1 MRVSSV
7 KGSHYVDSLAQK
19 RRRSFIVRLSLML
32 VGIVLCVAGVFY
44 ALFYS
49 SWFDLNDYEISGAQ
63 NIDPAIIKENLN
75 TYRDYRLFKFLPVS
89 RNILFFDVSEAEN
102 VLLEKNNL
110 LKTIQIEKK
119 YFHAL
124 SVTLVERNALGVW
137 CFENY
142 IGDHKCK
149 YFDIDMKMWGDLDKT
164 TGFILLT
171 VEDYKTI
178 DRQTINKEYFDG
190 IRKLT
195 NNLRSFM
202 AIKSIAIPAKPL
214 SDLIVYTD
222 RPYYLQ
228 FSLESNIDDQISVL
242 KIFLNNKKDDPNFAP
257 QYLDLRVDGRVYYK

>member
-7 KGSHYVDSLAQK
+7 KGPHYIDNLAK
-19 RRRSFIVRLSLML
+19 RRRRSFVVRMSLVL
-32 VGIVLCVAGVFY
+32 IGVILCVVGIFY
-44 ALFYS
+44 GLFYS
-49 SWFDLNDYEISGAQ
+49 GWFDMNDYEIFGAR
-63 NIDPAIIKENLN
+63 NIDSAIIKENLN
-75 TYRDYRLFKFLPVS
+75 TYRDYKLFKFLPIG
-89 RNILFFDVSEAEN
+89 RNILFFNTNATES

-110 LKTIQIEKK
+110 LRTIQIEKK

-124 SVTLVERNALGVW
+124 SVTLVERDALGVW

-149 YFDIDMKMWGDLDKT
+149 YFDADMKTWGDLDKT

-178 DRQTINKEYFDG
+178 DRQIINKEYFDG
-190 IRKLT
+190 IRRLVDD
-195 NNLRSFM
+195 LRGFV

-214 SDLIVYTD
+214 NDLIVYTD
-222 RPYYLQ
+222 KPYYLQ
-228 FSLESNIDDQISVL
+228 FSLESNINNQINAL
-242 KIFLNNKKDDPNFAP
+242 KIFLNNKKDDPNFVP